1 MTAPISAELVR
12 RCEERRLCG
21 TVTMICQALGAA
33 VDAGMIELPALL
45 DLVRSCSTAAQLA
58 DALVMLAAS
67 EQLQPEGGAPWM
79 R

>member
-1 MTAPISAELVR
+1 MTAPITSQLLAKAQAAGVDELGAAV
-12 RCEERRLCG
+12 LA
-21 TVTMICQALGAA
+21 ALGAA
-33 VDAGMIELPALL
+33 VDAGIISLPALL